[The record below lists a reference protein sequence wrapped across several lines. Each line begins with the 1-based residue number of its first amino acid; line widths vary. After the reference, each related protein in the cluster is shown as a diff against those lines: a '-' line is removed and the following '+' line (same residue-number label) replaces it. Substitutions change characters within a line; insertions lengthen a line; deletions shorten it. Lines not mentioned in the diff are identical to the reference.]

1 MGGRD
6 REVRLTV
13 EQHQRLAVIREVLAG
28 ERTQVSAALAMG
40 VSARWMKILVKRVR
54 QQGEAGLVH
63 RNSGRPSNRKL
74 KAQIRQA
81 IVRLY
86 RQEYEDFNLNHF
98 RQMLMEREGWKKPPS
113 RESLRGILKEA
124 GLWARQRHV
133 PKHRQKRPRREC
145 EGELLQVDA
154 SVHLWLGEE
163 NGYLALV
170 GAIDDATGDVP
181 YAEFFEQETTE
192 AYMTLLKRVI
202 ELKGVP
208 GALYSDRDSVFRVNN
223 EKKRQEA
230 WEQGK
235 RPETQFG
242 RMLKDLGIEW
252 IEATS
257 PQAKGRIE
265 RLWGTFQDRLLKEL
279 RLEGIKTREAA
290 SEYLKK
296 RFLPRFNREFRK
308 VPASKEVLYRER
320 PLAKDLARILCWK
333 AERKLTGDHT
343 LSYDGRA
350 WQVLPHPQIRA
361 LRGKR
366 VEVRKTLTGRIEAWL
381 GTWRL
386 GLRPAAP
393 EPPRAA
399 TAPRGANPIRGR
411 VRIYR

>member
-1 MGGRD
+1 L
-6 REVRLTV
+6 V
-13 EQHQRLAVIREVLAG
+13 VIQEVLAG
-28 ERTQVSAALAMG
+28 RRTQVSAAKAVGL
-40 VSARWMKILVKRVR
+40 SSRWMKELVKRVR
-54 QQGEAGLVH
+54 ASGEAGVTH
-63 RNSGRPSNRKL
+63 GNCGRPSNRKL
-74 KAQIRQA
+74 KAEQRA
-81 IVRLY
+81 KVVRLY
-86 RQEYEDFNLNHF
+86 GEKYPDFNLNHF
-98 RQMLMEREGWKKPPS
+98 RQMLKDREGWQRPPS

-145 EGELLQVDA
+145 EGDLLQVDA
-154 SVHLWLGEE
+154 SIHRWLGEE

-192 AYMTLLKRVI
+192 AYMTLLKGVI
-202 ELKGVP
+202 ERKGVP
-208 GALYSDRDSVFRVNN
+208 GAIYSDRDSVFRVNN
-223 EKKRQEA
+223 EKQRREA

-252 IEATS
+252 IEASS

-265 RLWGTFQDRLLKEL
+265 RLWGTLQDRLLKEL

-290 SEYLKK
+290 NEYLRKE
-296 RFLPRFNREFRK
+296 FLPRFNREFRK
-308 VPASKEVLYRER
+308 LPASQEVLYRER
-320 PLAKDLARILCWK
+320 PLAKDLAGILCWK
-333 AERKLTGDHT
+333 TERKLTGDHT
-343 LSYDGRA
+343 LSYDGKA

-366 VEVRKTLTGRIEAWL
+366 VEVRKTLSGQIEAWL
-381 GTWRL
+381 GSWRL

-393 EPPRAA
+393 EPPRRSM
-399 TAPRGANPIRGR
+399 TASVAHPIRGR
-411 VRIYR
+411 VRMYR